1 MHKLYNSLD
10 DIKVDFPTI
19 ESYKQHMLTSNFW
32 ANEWAI
38 KIIEDACNIQC
49 LLFNET
55 QKDIIGC
62 RDHSGISGRIDKNPN
77 CILINWIKP
86 VHFQL
91 ITFKDPKQSNKELGM
106 VEFNNLPKNIQ
117 NSCPQKSTSGGKK
130 TKKKYIKKQK
140 ISKNKKIKKTRKYKK
155 SKK

>member
-1 MHKLYNSLD
+1 MGY
-10 DIKVDFPTI
+10 
-19 ESYKQHMLTSNFW
+19 
-32 ANEWAI
+32 

-106 VEFNNLPKNIQ
+106 VEFNDLPKNI
-117 NSCPQKSTSGGKK
+117 KIVVLKK
-130 TKKKYIKKQK
+130 VLLVVKKLRKNIL
-140 ISKNKKIKKTRKYKK
+140 KNKKSLKIKKITKDKK
-155 SKK
+155 I